1 ALNGSGFAGC
11 RTNRNESKPPAVE
24 KPSTDSQPLK
34 VLGEGFHSSI
44 TEPFVAVVRDSE
56 TYAALRRHDANLPN
70 IDAEFFRSN
79 VVIAAFLGERN
90 TGGYG
95 VEINCWRNGDIRI
108 SQKKSGKGGLVPRIV
123 TYPYQL
129 GTFAGNWNAM
139 VSAS

>member
-1 ALNGSGFAGC
+1 MLKTIISLMISSMALSGSGFSGC
-11 RTNRNESKPPAVE
+11 RTSRNESKPPVVE

-95 VEINCWRNGDIRI
+95 VEINRETNGDIRI
-108 SQKKSGKGGLVPRIV
+108 TEKTPGKGVMVPQMI
-123 TYPYQL
+123 
-129 GTFAGNWNAM
+129 
-139 VSAS
+139 